1 MKYKYLDIL
10 LEAVDKGYV
19 TTQKHP
25 YLPLVIYNYTRL
37 CQFEKMWNPATLSA
51 RGLILDTNGN
61 FVAKGLDKFF
71 NYEELGNNP
80 LPNSFEYVYRQEK
93 ADGSFGIIF
102 YYQNEW
108 VVATRGSFQSE
119 QAIKAL
125 DIMKKYNPDKWIKDF
140 IYLTEII
147 YPSNRIVVNYDRDEK
162 LLFISTLDKNGD
174 ELNWATTKAIL
185 NSNGISEDNLVKT
198 TLLDKLTID
207 DVKKSQL
214 EDLPNME
221 GYVYRFYPNGERFKS
236 KFPTYV
242 EKHKI
247 LTNISNIDIW
257 NLLKDGKDPLTLLDE
272 IPDELD
278 NWLKSELLVITSEY
292 QSIENDVL
300 SIFNSMNLNVDKK
313 EFAFQV
319 FKFNK
324 RVQPLLF
331 RLYDKKDYSDIIWT
345 MIKPKYKTPWMNE
358 DCTL

>member
-37 CQFEKMWNPATLSA
+37 CQFEKIWNPATLSA
-51 RGLILDTNGN
+51 RGLILDREGN

-71 NYEELGNNP
+71 NYEELGNTP

-125 DIMKKYNPDKWIKDF
+125 DILKKYNPDKWIKDV
-140 IYLTEII
+140 IYLVEIL
-147 YPSNRIVVNYDRDEK
+147 YKSNRIVVDYGDDEK
-162 LLFISTLDKNGD
+162 FIFLSSLDKEGK
-174 ELNWATTKAIL
+174 ELNWDTTKSIL
-185 NSNGISEDNLVKT
+185 YSNGILEDDLVKT
-198 TLLDKLTID
+198 TLLDKLSIE
-207 DVKKSQL
+207 DVKKSQA

-221 GYVYRFYPNGERFKS
+221 GYVYRFYPSGERFKA

-247 LTNISNIDIW
+247 ITGISNLDIW

-272 IPDELD
+272 IPDEID
-278 NWLKSELLVITSEY
+278 NWLRTELKSMTDEY
-292 QSIENDVL
+292 QSFENNVL
-300 SIFNSMNLNVDKK
+300 SIFNTLNSKVDKK

-319 FKFNK
+319 LNLDKK
-324 RVQPLLF
+324 IRPILF
-331 RLYDKKDYSDIIWT
+331 RIYDKKDYSDIIWDLV
-345 MIKPKYKTPWMNE
+345 KPKYKTPWRGN
-358 DCTL
+358 D